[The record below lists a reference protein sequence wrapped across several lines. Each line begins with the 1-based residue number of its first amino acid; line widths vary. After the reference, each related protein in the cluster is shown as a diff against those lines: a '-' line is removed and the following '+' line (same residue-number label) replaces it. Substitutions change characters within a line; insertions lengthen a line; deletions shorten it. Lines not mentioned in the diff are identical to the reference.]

1 MLEMVSYNFKI
12 VSGVPQKSSIARV
25 PEISK
30 EQLEGI
36 VPNVV
41 RKTNT
46 APHEFE
52 ELDLSGFTTIDEQLE
67 FLKQQDK
74 VDTMYIM

>member
-1 MLEMVSYNFKI
+1 LED
-12 VSGVPQKSSIARV
+12 
-25 PEISK
+25 
-30 EQLEGI
+30 I

-46 APHEFE
+46 APDEFE

-74 VDTMYIM
+74 ADTMYIM